1 MADTVSV
8 FFFLSHFAS
17 LFLSEGAFQKSPA
30 FFFFRP
36 RLLSYVI
43 LKMCWSLPASATF
56 GIIAGATAVW
66 RWRAGDIRGKVF
78 FFGYFALMEA
88 LQCASYLVINDCA
101 SKANQIMT
109 ALAW

>member
-1 MADTVSV
+1 MEYTIET
-8 FFFLSHFAS
+8 AS
-17 LFLSEGAFQKSPA
+17 LDTLHSDCLIVGVYLNKELSTAAQTIDQNTQGLISQ
-30 FFFFRP
+30 
-36 RLLSYVI
+36 LLN
-43 LKMCWSLPASATF
+43 
-56 GIIAGATAVW
+56 
-66 RWRAGDIRGKVF
+66 RGDISGKVF